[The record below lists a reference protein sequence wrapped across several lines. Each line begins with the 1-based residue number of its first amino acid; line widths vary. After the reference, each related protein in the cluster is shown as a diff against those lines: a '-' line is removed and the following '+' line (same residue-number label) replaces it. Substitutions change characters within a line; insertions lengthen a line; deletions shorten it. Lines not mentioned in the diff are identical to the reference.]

1 MKSTNKIE
9 LEHYQEKG
17 MNLGEIIND
26 IRQNFTQ
33 TIPMYCYDFKI
44 GETTFQVGPIKYTY
58 KINIESD
65 SIEVS
70 DDFELNF
77 FIDIEG
83 VETESIHFIEELEIT
98 HLNVSIFMYDN
109 DDIPD
114 FKAEIEA
121 HFKNHIKQLDLNK
134 KDNLYDYL
142 FGFYQSK

>member
-1 MKSTNKIE
+1 
-9 LEHYQEKG
+9 
-17 MNLGEIIND
+17 
-26 IRQNFTQ
+26 
-33 TIPMYCYDFKI
+33 MYCYDFKI

-70 DDFELNF
+70 DDFELNY

-83 VETESIHFIEELEIT
+83 VKTESIHFIEELEIT

-114 FKAEIEA
+114 FKTEIET
-121 HFKNHIKQLDLNK
+121 HFKNHIKQLDLK
-134 KDNLYDYL
+134 KRIIYMTIYSIFINP
-142 FGFYQSK
+142 SK